1 MNSSSPAKSL
11 TWTLIQPYLTF
22 LKTHQDDIELVTKLK
37 ENGKLEVNAAEEML
51 T

>member
-11 TWTLIQPYLTF
+11 SWTLIQPYLTF
-22 LKTHQDDIELVTKLK
+22 LKTHQEEIEMVTKFK
-37 ENGKLEVNAAEEML
+37 DNGKLKVNVSEEML